1 MYVANKREK
10 AELICVLLLFEQ
22 GRGKKGQRFPRQA
35 TGSEIGENLHLSIIK
50 QS

>member
-22 GRGKKGQRFPRQA
+22 GRGQKGKGSLDRQQGLKLVKICTFP
-35 TGSEIGENLHLSIIK
+35 L
-50 QS
+50 